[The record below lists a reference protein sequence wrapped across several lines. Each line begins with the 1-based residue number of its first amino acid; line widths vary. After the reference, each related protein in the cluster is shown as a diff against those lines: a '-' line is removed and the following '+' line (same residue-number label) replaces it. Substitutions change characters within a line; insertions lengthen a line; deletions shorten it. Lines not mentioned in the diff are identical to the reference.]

1 MRIGINCFP
10 LQANIGGI
18 KQYFLSL
25 FCYLSKNKGENEFV
39 FFYFLPN
46 VEELSKVISLEN
58 NNNAILLQSQAD
70 VRKHLD
76 KIDVYF
82 CPFGSLS
89 PRPLPLPTVV
99 TLVDIQEVYYP
110 EFFSLYG
117 LLARA
122 YHYRG
127 STKMADRVVTISHFS
142 KNTIVEHHGIP
153 SGKVVVAHLCADE
166 RFYRAPQIAR
176 QPTQCLP
183 QKYVFFPA
191 NYWQHK
197 NHDLLLR
204 AIQWIRVEKHII
216 VHVVLTGFPQKK
228 GYPLEKK
235 IAEYDLSNQV
245 HQLGYISVEEI
256 AYLYLHAQLMVFPSL
271 FEGFGIP
278 LVEAMA
284 AGCPVLAAN
293 TTSLPEI
300 GKDSVCYFDPFSVE
314 DLGQN
319 ILMLYNDNELR
330 SNLIRR
336 GSERAQEFSAA
347 RMAEVHLQ
355 AFDEAYQAYS
365 FSRYLWLRWFYKYF
379 YAIRIL
385 INFLWDLVRGRR

>member
-1 MRIGINCFP
+1 
-10 LQANIGGI
+10 
-18 KQYFLSL
+18 
-25 FCYLSKNKGENEFV
+25 
-39 FFYFLPN
+39 
-46 VEELSKVISLEN
+46 
-58 NNNAILLQSQAD
+58 
-70 VRKHLD
+70 
-76 KIDVYF
+76 
-82 CPFGSLS
+82 
-89 PRPLPLPTVV
+89 
-99 TLVDIQEVYYP
+99 
-110 EFFSLYG
+110 
-117 LLARA
+117 
-122 YHYRG
+122 
-127 STKMADRVVTISHFS
+127 MADRVVTISHFS

-153 SGKVVVAHLCADE
+153 SGKVAVAHLCADE

-245 HQLGYISVEEI
+245 HQLGYISIEEI
-256 AYLYLHAQLMVFPSL
+256 AYLYLYAQLMVFPSL

-355 AFDEAYQAYS
+355 AFDEACQAYS

-379 YAIRIL
+379 HAIRIL

>member
-1 MRIGINCFP
+1 MRIGVNCYP
-10 LQANIGGI
+10 LQAHIGGI

-25 FCYLSKNKGENEFV
+25 FRYLSENNGGNDFV
-39 FFYFLPN
+39 FFYFPQN
-46 VEELSKVISLEN
+46 VAELSKIIPLEN
-58 NNNAILLQSQAD
+58 KNAILLKSQSD
-70 VRKHLD
+70 IRKHLAT
-76 KIDVYF
+76 IDVYF

-99 TLVDIQEVYYP
+99 TLVDIQEVYHP

-127 STKMADRVVTISHFS
+127 STKMADRVITISHFS
-142 KNTIVEHHGIP
+142 RKSIVEHHGI
-153 SGKVVVAHLCADE
+153 SNEKVIVAHLCADE

-176 QPTQCLP
+176 PPAQPLP
-183 QKYVFFPA
+183 QKYIFYPA

-204 AIQWIRVEKHII
+204 AIQWIRVEKHIDI
-216 VHVVLTGFPQKK
+216 HLVLTGFPQKN
-228 GYPLEKK
+228 GYPLAEK
-235 IAEYDLSNQV
+235 IGEYELSNQV
-245 HQLGYISVEEI
+245 HQLGYIPVEEL

-300 GKDSVCYFDPFSVE
+300 GQGCVCYFDPCSVE

-319 ILMLYNDNELR
+319 ILKLYDDNELR
-330 SNLIRR
+330 NDLIVCGRKR
-336 GSERAQEFSAA
+336 VQEFSAA
-347 RMAEVHLQ
+347 RMAEVHLRV
-355 AFDEAYQAYS
+355 FDEACQVYS
-365 FSRYLWLRWFYKYF
+365 FSRYMWLRWFYKYF
-379 YAIRIL
+379 HLTRMSIKF
-385 INFLWDLVRGRR
+385 FLDLARGQR